1 MSLLKHRLFST
12 WNLHSCELGDV
23 HGLPRLKE
31 VHRTLRSPSEE
42 GGLRIFA
49 LSSKGLCFP
58 TFFMLGV
65 NNDSLYVMVREG
77 RVGRKVVC
85 GLFCFALLE
94 STASKYFRFIY
105 NLDIPLIDY
114 RLPLVMRQRYCS

>member
-1 MSLLKHRLFST
+1 
-12 WNLHSCELGDV
+12 
-23 HGLPRLKE
+23 
-31 VHRTLRSPSEE
+31 
-42 GGLRIFA
+42 
-49 LSSKGLCFP
+49 
-58 TFFMLGV
+58 
-65 NNDSLYVMVREG
+65 MVREG

-114 RLPLVMRQRYCS
+114 RLPLAMKQRYCS